1 MANSIKS
8 IGIIGRGPFAKLLAE
23 LAPSN
28 IPVQMIGSTSSNK
41 EFLTV
46 GTCDIVIL
54 SVPFMALQ
62 SVLDRLQPIL
72 PSTSLLIDVCSVKV
86 KPAELIHAAFP
97 KHNNLLITHPLFGPQ
112 TFHSNT
118 TPHKLIVTQ
127 QLGHLAEMVVQFCE
141 KTLSLEVVHMSN
153 EEHDKH
159 MANVHALT
167 MFIGRACAVLD
178 VAGEPIRT
186 PSFQKL
192 VDLEALDRGHSE
204 ELFRTIET
212 GNPFA
217 KAARQK
223 LLNTLSD
230 IERQLNETS

>member
-1 MANSIKS
+1 MANNIES
-8 IGIIGRGPFAKLLAE
+8 IGIIGRGPFAQLLAE
-23 LAPSN
+23 LAPKDVK
-28 IPVQMIGSTSSNK
+28 VQMIGNK
-41 EFLTV
+41 AGDDEFLEV
-46 GTCDIVIL
+46 AASDVVIL
-54 SVPFMALQ
+54 SIPFAAIQ
-62 SVLDRLQPIL
+62 QVLDRLKPVL
-72 PSTSLLIDVCSVKV
+72 PDGSLLVDVCSVKV
-86 KPAELIHAAFP
+86 RPAELIHATFP
-97 KHNNLLITHPLFGPQ
+97 DHPNLLITHPLFGPQ
-112 TFHSNT
+112 TFHNHR

-127 QLGHLAEMVVQFCE
+127 QLGQLAKSVVQFCE
-141 KTLSLEVVHMSN
+141 NALSLDIIRMSD

-167 MFIGRACAVLD
+167 MFIGRACSLLD
-178 VAGEPIRT
+178 VASEPIRT

-223 LLNTLSD
+223 LLNTLSI
-230 IERQLNETS
+230 IERELEV